1 MDSLDQ
7 FKKALPIAT
16 FQGVPADLVR
26 KRRVYGNNP
35 ARLTQFDCQKTADHV
50 MMRCGGREAT
60 HCAGFHQI
68 SPRCWWTRNRNGSS
82 SVRRASIG
90 SAWEQSNLLPNSPL
104 RNLPITQSV
113 FSR

>member
-50 MMRCGGREAT
+50 MMRCGSREAA

-68 SPRCWWTRNRNGSS
+68 SPRCWWTRNRNGST
-82 SVRRASIG
+82 SVHRAWGEFHLDKACEVSPARRREKRAG
-90 SAWEQSNLLPNSPL
+90 L
-104 RNLPITQSV
+104 
-113 FSR
+113 

>member
-7 FKKALPIAT
+7 FEKALPIAT
-16 FQGVPADLVR
+16 FQRVPADLVR

-35 ARLTQFDCQKTADHV
+35 ARLTQFDCQKTADYV
-50 MMRCGGREAT
+50 MMRGGGREAA

-90 SAWEQSNLLPNSPL
+90 SSHKRSVSASNQAERALGAMWL
-104 RNLPITQSV
+104 
-113 FSR
+113 